1 MRFYPEL
8 QPFVQVPLA
17 TALSFSYVSLVLGGA
32 WFMQGRPPMVLKSLK
47 LPYNVVQIVVCT
59 AITISLAPA
68 WLACLLE
75 QRFLE
80 PRADVEWWVF
90 IYFCVKICDF
100 GDTAFIVL
108 EKRTRQLSLLH
119 VWHHSSIVPLI
130 AYFLSLGWGGGCMS
144 ILPLLNSM
152 VHVVMYAHYLVTSL
166 VSFKRMWWKPWI
178 TRIQISQHIA
188 LIALM
193 SCCYASGAVDW
204 PWPVTLVSI
213 LWGISILGLFVRFYL
228 QQAQERKSK
237 DVAGKAKKSDDSL
250 PDLKKTT
257 SASECMQKGL
267 LKFSF
272 PHLPDGVWAAP
283 CVGA

>member
-1 MRFYPEL
+1 MRFHPEL
-8 QPFVQVPLA
+8 QPLVQVPFA
-17 TALSFSYVSLVLGGA
+17 IALSVSYVALVLGGA
-32 WFMQGRPPMVLKSLK
+32 WFMQGRPPMVLKSWK

-59 AITISLAPA
+59 AITMRLAPV
-68 WLACLLE
+68 WVNCILE
-75 QRFLE
+75 QKFLE

-90 IYFCVKICDF
+90 VYFCVKICDF

-166 VSFKRMWWKPWI
+166 ATFQSMWWKPWI
-178 TRIQISQHIA
+178 TRLQISQHTI

-193 SCCYASGAVDW
+193 ACCYASGAVDW

-213 LWGISILGLFVRFYL
+213 MWGMSILGLFVRFYL
-228 QQAQERKSK
+228 QQAKERLERKRK
-237 DVAGKAKKSDDSL
+237 DTAGKAKKCDDSQERK
-250 PDLKKTT
+250 PN
-257 SASECMQKGL
+257 SASECVQRGL
-267 LKFSF
+267 SKFGF
-272 PHLPDGVWAAP
+272 PHLPDP